1 MHLSNQQAA
10 ILCLKNNCRVEC
22 HLIST
27 RHLSL
32 GFQHG
37 PALFC
42 SFPSFLFYFLPFPT
56 LFYSTFY
63 SCLLF
68 STLFLQYNTL
78 FLHYYT
84 VHSFHLSTSHLSLS
98 LQHRSALF
106 YSFLSF
112 FALCSSINDCSY
124 FNGSPQPLPP
134 APFCSSPP
142 LQSSPNG
149 ISPPQLELGS

>member
-1 MHLSNQQAA
+1 MYLSNQQAA

-68 STLFLQYNTL
+68 STLFL
-78 FLHYYT
+78 HYYT
-84 VHSFHLSTSHLSLS
+84 VYSFHLSTSHLSLC
-98 LQHRSALF
+98 LQHRSALLCLCNLLQTVFLRLSWSSDLKKQF
-106 YSFLSF
+106 YKTENFLN
-112 FALCSSINDCSY
+112 C
-124 FNGSPQPLPP
+124 
-134 APFCSSPP
+134 
-142 LQSSPNG
+142 
-149 ISPPQLELGS
+149 ISV

>member
-98 LQHRSALF
+98 LQHRSALLCL
-106 YSFLSF
+106 SNLLQTVFLS
-112 FALCSSINDCSY
+112 LSWSSDLKKQFYKTENFLNC
-124 FNGSPQPLPP
+124 
-134 APFCSSPP
+134 
-142 LQSSPNG
+142 
-149 ISPPQLELGS
+149 ISV